1 VASSSKVIYL
11 NYSGMADDIQGK
23 EFTPYGFRI
32 CQNHYAQF
40 TALVHLM
47 ARMPYRKIYSIQ
59 PDYVAGHTQDTD
71 LKEQLKALLPDARV
85 VGTDFHPFA
94 TKDFAP
100 YITKIIASGADAIA
114 TGTYGS
120 DLINLVRQARHMGLK
135 SPFPI
140 FAPLC
145 KHPYMIGELK
155 DDAAGM
161 YYAAEYT
168 MRVNT
173 PENQDMI
180 RRYHEKHKDDKDF
193 LTQWPFSDVS
203 MAILGW
209 KMTFAAIE
217 KAGSLDAE
225 KIIEAY
231 EGFQWKS
238 PVGMWTMRKCD
249 HQVVLPMFGGVIEA
263 GPNPYYNFPWAS
275 AKVEEFPAD
284 KVTLPATKD
293 YNSRCQ

>member
-1 VASSSKVIYL
+1 
-11 NYSGMADDIQGK
+11 
-23 EFTPYGFRI
+23 
-32 CQNHYAQF
+32 
-40 TALVHLM
+40 M
-47 ARMPYRKIYSIQ
+47 ARKKPITLEEHL
-59 PDYVAGHTQDTD
+59 AGIRGLGGKARAAKLSPEELSAIGRLAVDEF
-71 LKEQLKALLPDARV
+71 LKGNADEVYLV
-85 VGTDFHPFA
+85 YTDF
-94 TKDFAP
+94 
-100 YITKIIASGADAIA
+100 
-114 TGTYGS
+114 
-120 DLINLVRQARHMGLK
+120 INMVRQARHMGLQA
-135 SPFPI
+135 PFPI
-140 FAPLC
+140 FAPLS

-161 YYAAEYT
+161 YYAAEYS

-193 LTQWPFSDVS
+193 LTQWPFSDVA

-249 HQVVLPMFGGVIEA
+249 HQVVLPMFGGIIEA
-263 GPNPYYNFPWAS
+263 GPNPYYKFPWAS

-293 YNSRCQ
+293 YNNRCQ